1 MKIKTLLNIVVLILV
16 LIGTSKAFSAV
27 DVATKMRIGDENG
40 DTALVTD
47 HQALQVTPPSE
58 GKSAFGEA
66 LVSQVTPLVNL
77 SFRYNVNQDRV
88 DYFDNKSGSVTQA
101 NAMAVIATG
110 AATNS
115 SGEIRSKDQLRYV
128 PGLGASARFTAVF
141 TTGVAGSSQG
151 AGIGNSANGFY
162 FGYDG
167 ATFGILHRK
176 NGSPEIRT
184 LTVSAKSS
192 TAENITITLDGD
204 STGDVVPVTNGADA
218 TVTANEIAAYD
229 YSDVGRGWKAQAVG
243 NTVIFIS
250 YNSTPRTGT
259 YSLSSA
265 STAVGTFAQTVA
277 GVAPTDTWIPQSDW
291 NGRDKFDGSGNTGV
305 QLDPTKGNVYKITY
319 QWLGFGRITFSVED
333 PDDGEFHEV
342 HSIAYANS
350 NTAPSVSNPTL
361 PLNLFAINTSNNSN
375 IVVKSASMGGFI
387 EGVNEVIGARRAK
400 SASITLGATAAETPI
415 LTLKNKA
422 VYQGNVNTIPVKI
435 ERVNV
440 AVEHTK
446 PVGIAFYRNTTL
458 VGASFSDYSANTSVL
473 QTDTSATSFSSS
485 GTLLFSVE
493 LGKTGNDTIYFPDWA
508 QSVINPGE
516 TITATIKPKSGN
528 AAEATVS
535 VSFVELF

>member
-16 LIGTSKAFSAV
+16 LIGTSKAFSAA
-27 DVATKMRIGDENG
+27 DVVTKMRIGDESGN
-40 DTALVTD
+40 TALVTD

-77 SFRYNVNQDRV
+77 IFRYNLNQDRV

-101 NAMAVIATG
+101 NSMAVIATG

-184 LTVSAKSS
+184 LTVSTKSS

-291 NGRDKFDGSGNTGV
+291 NGRDKFDGSGHTGV
-305 QLDPTKGNVYKITY
+305 QIDPTKGNVYKITY
-319 QWLGFGRITFSVED
+319 QWLGFGRIVFSIED

>member
-16 LIGTSKAFSAV
+16 LIGTSKAFSAA
-27 DVATKMRIGDENG
+27 DVVTKMRIGDESGN
-40 DTALVTD
+40 TALVTD

-77 SFRYNVNQDRV
+77 IFRYNLNQDRV

-101 NAMAVIATG
+101 NSMAVIATG

-184 LTVSAKSS
+184 LTVSTKSS

-291 NGRDKFDGSGNTGV
+291 NGRDKFDGSGHTGV
-305 QLDPTKGNVYKITY
+305 QIDPTKGNVYKITY
-319 QWLGFGRITFSVED
+319 QWLGFGRIVFSIED

-400 SASITLGATAAETPI
+400 SASITLGATTAETPI

>member
-16 LIGTSKAFSAV
+16 LIGTSKAFSAA
-27 DVATKMRIGDENG
+27 DVVTKMRIGDESGN
-40 DTALVTD
+40 TALVTD

-77 SFRYNVNQDRV
+77 IFRYNLNQDRV

-101 NAMAVIATG
+101 NSMAVIATG

-184 LTVSAKSS
+184 LTVSTKSS

-291 NGRDKFDGSGNTGV
+291 NGRDKFDGSGHTGV
-305 QLDPTKGNVYKITY
+305 QIDPTKGNVYKITY
-319 QWLGFGRITFSVED
+319 QWLGFGRIVFSIED

-342 HSIAYANS
+342 HSIAYANTS
-350 NTAPSVSNPTL
+350 ITPSVSNPTL